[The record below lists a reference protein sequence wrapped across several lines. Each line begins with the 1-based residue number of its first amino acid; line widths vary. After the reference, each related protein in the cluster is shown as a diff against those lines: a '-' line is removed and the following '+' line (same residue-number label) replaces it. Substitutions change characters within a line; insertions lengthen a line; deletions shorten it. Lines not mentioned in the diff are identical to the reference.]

1 MSGQPIVGR
10 GGGGAGRNNI
20 AGGTGGTGTVI
31 LVIPTP
37 SYPGL
42 APGAVVTNPPAAP
55 GATVLTYTT
64 SSSYTA

>member
-10 GGGGAGRNNI
+10 GGGGLGRSNTV
-20 AGGTGGTGTVI
+20 GGTGGSGTVI

-37 SYPGL
+37 SYPGS
-42 APGAVVTNPPAAP
+42 APGATVTNPPAAP

-64 SSSYTA
+64 SSTYTA